1 MPGMKSLEKNLREH
15 GVNVRLAILPGL
27 EQVKTLSEKY
37 NAHLNFIV
45 EFMMP
50 YITKVFGTFSFD
62 EIKEKLGKPVIDYE
76 NGRVNYFE
84 QSFDDTHIFTFEFSD
99 DEFEDLQYFSIDG

>member
-1 MPGMKSLEKNLREH
+1 MEFNED
-15 GVNVRLAILPGL
+15 L
-27 EQVKTLSEKY
+27 EQFIFEFNGLIFAWDD